1 LQIDTLIELVIVK
14 NHNVKKNIVN
24 VSMPGLPVLK
34 LVTAVTV
41 VINNQ
46 LLKIILMKS
55 INSVKKQ
62 QKLMKFKTLF

>member
-1 LQIDTLIELVIVK
+1 ML
-14 NHNVKKNIVN
+14 
-24 VSMPGLPVLK
+24 GLPVLK

-55 INSVKKQ
+55 ITSSKKTA
-62 QKLMKFKTLF
+62 KVNEI